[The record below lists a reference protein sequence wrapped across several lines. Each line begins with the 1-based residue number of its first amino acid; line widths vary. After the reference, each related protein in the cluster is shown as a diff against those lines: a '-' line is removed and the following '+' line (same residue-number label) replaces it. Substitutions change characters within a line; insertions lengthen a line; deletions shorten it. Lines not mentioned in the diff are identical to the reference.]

1 MNCQEVEKQDI
12 LEKYLL
18 GRLPDQDRDN
28 FEQHYFEC
36 NSCFASV
43 QIGIAAWE
51 DLKKNPPV
59 RRPVRRA
66 SFRQPWIWTPAFA
79 ALLIVLGGIWWYA
92 ARIESRT
99 VKVGTSSPPISQDS
113 SQRNVTAA
121 PGIEELAKVE
131 PPPYTP
137 IVVRGSEDSA
147 HEGFR
152 QAMQFYS
159 KGDYARAIPG
169 LRSAAR
175 ASPDVPSFSFYLGA
189 CYLLTGQVDPAIQF
203 FRKTVSIAVPAYSEP
218 SHFYL
223 AKAYLKKRDVSAA
236 KEELRMTIAMNGG
249 EASKAEG
256 LLNQLGK

>member
-18 GRLPDQDRDN
+18 GRLADEDRDN

-36 NSCFASV
+36 DSCFASV
-43 QIGIAAWE
+43 QIGIAAQE
-51 DLKKNPPV
+51 DLTKNPPV
-59 RRPVRRA
+59 RRSGSRTLFP
-66 SFRQPWIWTPAFA
+66 QLWKWTPAFA
-79 ALLIVLGGIWWYA
+79 ALLIVLGGIWWYT

-147 HEGFR
+147 YEQFR

-169 LRSAAR
+169 LRAAAK

-189 CYLLTGQVDPAIQF
+189 CYLLTGQVDPGIKF

-223 AKAYLKKRDVSAA
+223 AMAYLKKNEVSAA
-236 KEELRMTIAMNGG
+236 KEELRLTIDMNGG
-249 EASKAEG
+249 EASKAEA
-256 LLNQLGK
+256 LLNQLRK